1 MGHTMFI
8 AQPGEE
14 KIQDLPKWPVMPEVS
29 ITSVLCVHMLHLFL
43 NTFCHKQYEGGCVKC
58 GKGDN
63 EEQILLC
70 DKCDNPLHTYCA
82 LPPLKVY

>member
-1 MGHTMFI
+1 MFI

-14 KIQDLPKWPVMPEVS
+14 KLQDLPKWPVMPEVRTSS
-29 ITSVLCVHMLHLFL
+29 IPMSNFVVHFFNEHF
-43 NTFCHKQYEGGCVKC
+43 FRHKQYEGGCVKC

-82 LPPLKVY
+82 IPPLKVY